1 MKITKA
7 GDKQIRALALE
18 FAGDLDDYSES
29 ITQKAMNASTDVQE
43 LIDEIKSTMSE
54 LECDTFMT
62 YEKWINNAT
71 KDIKT
76 CA

>member
-7 GDKQIRALALE
+7 GDKQIRSLALGLSADIQE
-18 FAGDLDDYSES
+18 YAEGLAEKALD
-29 ITQKAMNASTDVQE
+29 ASTCNQE
-43 LIDEIKSTMSE
+43 LIDEMRLTMNE
-54 LECDTFMT
+54 LELDTFAT

-71 KDIKT
+71 RDIEA

>member
-7 GDKQIRALALE
+7 GDKQIRALALGLSADIQDYAE
-18 FAGDLDDYSES
+18 GLAEKALD
-29 ITQKAMNASTDVQE
+29 KSTCIQE
-43 LIDEIKSTMSE
+43 LIDEMRLIMNE
-54 LECDTFMT
+54 LELDTFST

-71 KDIKT
+71 RDIET